1 MSPKKHVATVHKRK
15 KELPSGTSFEIA
27 RRIQA
32 ARGDEVLPEVVSLLA
47 GGAYSNHEII
57 FAGHNDEI
65 RISHNVTRPDIDPD
79 ILIAGFQ
86 WLMTKRNG
94 FYGLPEVLAG

>member
-1 MSPKKHVATVHKRK
+1 MSSEKNYSSDQHKNFFEKK
-15 KELPSGTSFEIA
+15 LS
-27 RRIQA
+27 
-32 ARGDEVLPEVVSLLA
+32 
-47 GGAYSNHEII
+47 
-57 FAGHNDEI
+57 
-65 RISHNVTRPDIDPD
+65 DIDPD

>member
-1 MSPKKHVATVHKRK
+1 M
-15 KELPSGTSFEIA
+15 
-27 RRIQA
+27 RRVPGW
-32 ARGDEVLPEVVSLLA
+32 REY
-47 GGAYSNHEII
+47 GGRVCQII

-79 ILIAGFQ
+79 ILGAGFH